1 VDWGISLVPNEK
13 SVRKIPLQRYWTT
26 RYAITLAIGLL
37 IVTIFSAWWI
47 RHSAL
52 QDRLQLM
59 EVMADEIANE
69 VVSGRPNSERDL
81 SDVDVRELLSNPGK
95 YMNMKSNPSILIT
108 NVDGDMLYQN
118 SQANQVSIQLNP
130 SILMEEAAVTK
141 LDVTGNSED
150 MYLVKKPI
158 TVNQTLLGW
167 VVLLEWKGH
176 LQEVNQE
183 YRQLFI
189 MVAAVAVFGWLAIY
203 FISRRLARPITE
215 VAKAAEQIKEGN
227 YDITLK
233 EDVAEKEVYEL
244 IHGFKEM
251 SQRLHQLET
260 LRTELLAGVTH
271 ELKTPVT
278 SISGLIQA
286 VNDGVVTGEEAK
298 EFLQISLDEATK
310 MEKMVEDLLAFNAFA
325 TNSLPLTL
333 EKESINDMIKTC
345 MEQWNMMKENEHV
358 QVNLSLLKDDVE
370 VMVDPIRI
378 EQIIVNLCN
387 NAKDAQNDEAVI
399 SVVLQEEN
407 EHILMDVIDQGT
419 GIPEAEQPF
428 IFERFY
434 RGKEKQAKTSGFGL
448 GLAFSKLIAQ
458 AHHGDLQL
466 VQSSKKGTT
475 FRLLLPKSVS
485 EKR

>member
-1 VDWGISLVPNEK
+1 
-13 SVRKIPLQRYWTT
+13 
-26 RYAITLAIGLL
+26 
-37 IVTIFSAWWI
+37 
-47 RHSAL
+47 
-52 QDRLQLM
+52 
-59 EVMADEIANE
+59 
-69 VVSGRPNSERDL
+69 
-81 SDVDVRELLSNPGK
+81 
-95 YMNMKSNPSILIT
+95 
-108 NVDGDMLYQN
+108 
-118 SQANQVSIQLNP
+118 
-130 SILMEEAAVTK
+130 
-141 LDVTGNSED
+141 
-150 MYLVKKPI
+150 
-158 TVNQTLLGW
+158 
-167 VVLLEWKGH
+167 
-176 LQEVNQE
+176 
-183 YRQLFI
+183 
-189 MVAAVAVFGWLAIY
+189 
-203 FISRRLARPITE
+203 
-215 VAKAAEQIKEGN
+215 
-227 YDITLK
+227 DITLK

-399 SVVLQEEN
+399 
-407 EHILMDVIDQGT
+407 
-419 GIPEAEQPF
+419 
-428 IFERFY
+428 
-434 RGKEKQAKTSGFGL
+434 
-448 GLAFSKLIAQ
+448 
-458 AHHGDLQL
+458 
-466 VQSSKKGTT
+466 
-475 FRLLLPKSVS
+475 
-485 EKR
+485 